1 MTLTFAIEA
10 SKPCGTKYRLA
21 IGVTF
26 SPALVWVVLKLAGF
40 L

>member
-21 IGVTF
+21 VGVTLA
-26 SPALVWVVLKLAGF
+26 PALVWVVLKFAG
-40 L
+40 LL